1 MAEAYAAMEAEGVRR
16 GGRSAI
22 MDKVDDDDGDD
33 DDESG
38 KPTPTITG

>member
-1 MAEAYAAMEAEGVRR
+1 MAEAYAEAESEGVRR

-22 MDKVDDDDGDD
+22 IDKVDDDDGED

-38 KPTPTITG
+38 MPRWTRTG